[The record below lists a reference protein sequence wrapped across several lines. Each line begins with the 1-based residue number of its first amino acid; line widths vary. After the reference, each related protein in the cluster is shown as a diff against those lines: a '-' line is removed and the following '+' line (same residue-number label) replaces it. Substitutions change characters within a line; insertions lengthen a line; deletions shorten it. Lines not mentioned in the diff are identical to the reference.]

1 MSTKLHAAVDR
12 QGRLLRLVLTPGQRG
27 DSPQAEELLSNLRRG
42 TVGHVIADAAY
53 DSDDLRRRVR
63 DLRARACI
71 KPNPT
76 RKRKKRYDRQR
87 YKRRNVIERFFC
99 RIRRCRRVAT
109 RYEKKAA
116 NFAGFVYLAAF
127 VTAEH

>member
-76 RKRKKRYDRQR
+76 RKRKKRHDRQR